1 MHVKASQSPRARFLA
16 VCVVMLPLSGAAIAD
31 DKSKAA
37 VHQSASP
44 VFERDVLPILNAHCL
59 SCHGGLHQKGK
70 LDLRTLTTIHAGG
83 KEGAAIV
90 PGNADK
96 SLLWQRVAS
105 DEMPPRPIKVSA
117 EQKAIL
123 RRWIQ
128 SGAPSAGAAPAL
140 AVPSKKRSAEEL
152 AAAIDRE
159 IDSRL
164 AAEKI
169 PASPLADDGEFLR
182 RIYLDVHGRIPPRAK
197 AEAFLTNTEPNKR
210 QQLIESLLGDLLFG
224 EYWSRLWRDRVAVP
238 VAAGDGLGANHTQAF
253 QTWLAD
259 GFNKSRPWNELVREM
274 ITAEGDSPAVAF
286 IRQCMDDGQP
296 RAGKLAAS
304 TAKRFLGV
312 QIQCAE
318 CHDHPFTTW
327 KQDDFWGLAAFFSR
341 TARVE
346 KNKTETRTGIY
357 DTEKG
362 PAATRFGLKPLVR
375 KDGGAVLLPDDAGPH
390 AGKVVA
396 AKFLEGGPVTLPEK
410 LSEKEL
416 PRRILADWLTSPK
429 NALFARATVNRL
441 WAQVFGRGLV
451 EPVDSLDTEN
461 LPSHPALLNDLAG
474 ELVASS
480 YDVKHLLRGI
490 LLSRAYQRTHR
501 TVAGNESDRSL
512 YSHATIKSIKPEAF
526 YDCLIIASGTDLKDG
541 KTSSMAVGGKSAK
554 GESLGSRSE
563 FLKLFKTDEV
573 DGDPTEYTQGVPQV
587 LALLN
592 ERSTNVVNKLVEQAM
607 KEKGDD
613 DEVVSRIYVG
623 VLSRRPTSEEL
634 SIVRDYLG
642 RQPNDPARFQAVWW
656 ALVNSPEF
664 AVIP

>member
-1 MHVKASQSPRARFLA
+1 MDRSRRSPLLRRIFLVGMLLSSISAARAA
-16 VCVVMLPLSGAAIAD
+16 EPT
-31 DKSKAA
+31 
-37 VHQSASP
+37 
-44 VFERDVLPILNAHCL
+44 FERDVLPILNAHCL
-59 SCHGGLHQKGK
+59 QCHGGLHQNGK
-70 LDLRTLTTIHAGG
+70 LDLRTLASIKTGG
-83 KEGAAIV
+83 KEGPAIV
-90 PGNADK
+90 SAAPEK
-96 SLLWQRVAS
+96 SPLWQRVAS

-128 SGAPSAGAAPAL
+128 SGAPSAGVAPGL
-140 AVPSKKRSAEEL
+140 AVPSKTRATEEL

-164 AAEKI
+164 AVEKI
-169 PASPLADDGEFLR
+169 PASPLADDGKFLR
-182 RIYLDVHGRIPPRAK
+182 RIYLDVHGRIPTRAQ
-197 AEAFLTNTEPNKR
+197 AEAFLSSTEPNKR
-210 QQLIESLLGDLLFG
+210 QRLIESLLGDSAYG
-224 EYWSRLWRDRVAVP
+224 DYWARLWRDRVAVP
-238 VAAGDGLGANHTQAF
+238 VAAGDALRSNHTQAF

-296 RAGKLAAS
+296 RAGRLAAS

-312 QIQCAE
+312 QLQCAE

-341 TARVE
+341 TTSVE

-362 PAATRFGLKPLVR
+362 PATTRFGLKPLVR
-375 KDGGAVLLPDDAGPH
+375 KDSGAVLLPEDAGPR
-390 AGKVVA
+390 AGKLVA
-396 AKFLEGGPVTLPEK
+396 AKFLEGGPVALPEK
-410 LSEKEL
+410 LSDKET
-416 PRRILADWLTSPK
+416 PRRVLADWLTSPK
-429 NALFARATVNRL
+429 NAMFARATANRL

-451 EPVDSLDTEN
+451 EPVDSLDAEN

-474 ELVASS
+474 ELVASG
-480 YDVKHLLRGI
+480 YDVKHLLRGM
-490 LLSRAYQRTHR
+490 LLSRAYHRTHR
-501 TVAGNESDRSL
+501 TIAGNESDRSL

-526 YDCLIIASGTDLKDG
+526 FDCLVIASGNESKDR
-541 KTSSMAVGGKSAK
+541 KSSMAVGGRAAK
-554 GESLGSRSE
+554 GEVLVNRAE
-563 FLKLFKTDEV
+563 FLKLFKTDDI
-573 DGDPTEYTQGVPQV
+573 DGNPTEYTHGIPQV

-592 ERSTNVVNKLVEQAM
+592 ERSTNVVNKLVDQAM
-607 KEKGDD
+607 KEKGKD
-613 DEVVSRIYVG
+613 DEIVSRIYIG

-642 RQPNDPARFQAVWW
+642 RQPNAPARFQAVWW